1 MTRPTLHP
9 IDNRIYT
16 GLLLLIS
23 SNDGITQT
31 ELHNELNHEKN
42 KKSIVS
48 TLQKI
53 KKLETSNL
61 IFKDEKGTLRNA
73 KKVYLNFNELIKII
87 SSYYLFKIQM
97 DIYKEINQE
106 FKYWKSIQKNYV
118 ESQNENSDD
127 YPKILHISNTIAS
140 NYEYI
145 IKNLYSEEDL
155 FNGLYNAWFVN
166 LLRYVLYFHARNH
179 QYYEIPF
186 SHLLFSIIDYF
197 IINYEEIEEYISSS
211 TNEKLL
217 SLPILNLKNEKEI
230 NDYVEGKNDTLE
242 LFDHIRKIRLIRP
255 LFSHSTNALWIL
267 EGQTII

>member
-1 MTRPTLHP
+1 MRPTLHP
-9 IDNRIYT
+9 IDNKIYT

-31 ELHNELNHEKN
+31 ELHDELNKEIN
-42 KKSIVS
+42 KKSIIS

-53 KKLETSNL
+53 KKLEKNNL
-61 IFKDEKGTLRNA
+61 VFKDEKGTLRNA
-73 KKVYLNFNELIKII
+73 KKVYLNFHEIIKII
-87 SSYYLFKIQM
+87 SYHYLFKTQK
-97 DIYKEINQE
+97 DIYKEIEQE
-106 FKYWKSIQKNYV
+106 FNYWKYIEKNYV

-127 YPKILHISNTIAS
+127 YPKIVHISNTIAS

-145 IKNLYSEEDL
+145 IKKSYSEEDI
-155 FNGLYNAWFVN
+155 FNCLYNAWFVN

-197 IINYEEIEEYISSS
+197 LINYEEIKGYVSSS
-211 TNEKLL
+211 TNEKLS

-230 NDYVEGKNDTLE
+230 KDYIEGKNATLE
-242 LFDHIRKIRLIRP
+242 LFEHIRKLRLIRP

-267 EGQTII
+267 ESRTVV

>member
-1 MTRPTLHP
+1 M
-9 IDNRIYT
+9 
-16 GLLLLIS
+16 
-23 SNDGITQT
+23 
-31 ELHNELNHEKN
+31 
-42 KKSIVS
+42 
-48 TLQKI
+48 
-53 KKLETSNL
+53 
-61 IFKDEKGTLRNA
+61 
-73 KKVYLNFNELIKII
+73 
-87 SSYYLFKIQM
+87 
-97 DIYKEINQE
+97 
-106 FKYWKSIQKNYV
+106 
-118 ESQNENSDD
+118 
-127 YPKILHISNTIAS
+127 
-140 NYEYI
+140 
-145 IKNLYSEEDL
+145 
-155 FNGLYNAWFVN
+155 YNAWFVN